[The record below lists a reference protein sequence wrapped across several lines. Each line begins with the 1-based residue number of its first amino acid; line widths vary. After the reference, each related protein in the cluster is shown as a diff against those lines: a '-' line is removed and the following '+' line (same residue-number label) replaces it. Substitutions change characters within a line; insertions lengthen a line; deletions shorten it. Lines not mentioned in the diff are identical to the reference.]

1 MNQASNIKVVLPTLK
16 SDKGFTDLPRFTRD
30 FDDKVAGLQHGKA
43 LVKLKN
49 HLAGRPDH
57 TATVAPS
64 FLSVP
69 GLDRR
74 SPDEQTV
81 QAAEPDAGGINSP
94 VKRSVAPSTSK
105 EPEEILD
112 GTCYWQLSA

>member
-1 MNQASNIKVVLPTLK
+1 MVLPTLK

-30 FDDKVAGLQHGKA
+30 FDDKVAGLQHGKS

-57 TATVAPS
+57 TVTVAPS

-74 SPDEQTV
+74 PPDEHNV
-81 QAAEPDAGGINSP
+81 KDAVRDAGDIVSP
-94 VKRSVAPSTSK
+94 VNMRSPGAQNK
-105 EPEEILD
+105 AH
-112 GTCYWQLSA
+112 G

>member
-1 MNQASNIKVVLPTLK
+1 MILPTLK

-57 TATVAPS
+57 TVTVAPS

-74 SPDEQTV
+74 PPDEQNENN
-81 QAAEPDAGGINSP
+81 AEPDAGAIGSP
-94 VKRSVAPSTSK
+94 IKISISPSNCKAPKATQ
-105 EPEEILD
+105 D
-112 GTCYWQLSA
+112 GTCY